1 MRRKAEQRPALKRRQ
16 FLLASGLLSLQA
28 CNARYGARLFNPC
41 ESGLPDDILG
51 DELVAAALDGI
62 DGEQLWDGHVHL
74 IGTGDSD
81 RGIWLNPRMQRF
93 YHVKDFL
100 QFRFYLNA
108 ACVGGDS
115 VDLGFLQR
123 LLALQKEMPKGA
135 RALLLAFD
143 FTYSETGEKQ
153 PQLSAFH
160 TPNDYAAATA
170 RDYPDHFEWVASIH
184 PYRKDAE
191 AAVHEAAAQNA
202 RAVKWLPPAMGMN
215 PASELCD
222 PFYRAMTATGLPLL
236 VHAGEEKAVHGANRQ
251 DYGNPLL
258 LRRPLQQGVKVI
270 IAHCASLGVS
280 DDLEHQQ
287 RGKLS
292 NFELFSRLM
301 EDKEYE
307 GLLFGEIS
315 AMTQVNRLGKP
326 LDTLLERQDWHH
338 RLINASDYPLPA
350 VMPLFS
356 LGKLVKGKYI
366 SEQQAAILAKVRDYN
381 ALLFDL
387 LLKRMLRHHGQG
399 FQDIVFSSRRI
410 FQTASASS

>member
-1 MRRKAEQRPALKRRQ
+1 MNRRH
-16 FLLASGLLSLQA
+16 FLLASAGLGLQA
-28 CNARYGARLFNPC
+28 CNSPYGARLINPC
-41 ESGLPDDILG
+41 ESGLPESLLKH
-51 DELVAAALDGI
+51 ELVLSALDGI
-62 DGEQLWDGHVHL
+62 DGDRLWDGHVHL

-81 RGIWLNPRMQRF
+81 SGIWLNPRMQRF
-93 YHVKDFL
+93 YHLKDFL

-108 ACVGGDS
+108 ACAGKDT
-115 VDLGFLQR
+115 VDYDFLER

-143 FTYSETGEKQ
+143 YTYSEAGEKQ
-153 PQLSAFH
+153 PELSAFH

-170 RDYPDHFEWVASIH
+170 KRYPDQFEWVASIH
-184 PYRKDAE
+184 PYRKDADE
-191 AAVHEAAAQNA
+191 AVRKAAAQNA

-215 PASELCD
+215 PDSALCD
-222 PFYRAMTATGLPLL
+222 PFYRAMRATGLPLL

-258 LRRPLQQGVKVI
+258 LRRPLRQGVKVI
-270 IAHCASLGVS
+270 IAHCASLGTS
-280 DDLEHQQ
+280 PDLESKNGGHI
-287 RGKLS
+287 S

-301 EDKEYE
+301 EEKEYE

-315 AMTQVNRLGKP
+315 ALTQVNRLGKP
-326 LDTLLERQDWHH
+326 LDALLTRQDWHH

-356 LGKLVKGKYI
+356 LIKMIKANYI
-366 SEQQAAILAKVRDYN
+366 SDAQARVLGQVRNYN

-387 LLKRMLRHHGQG
+387 LLKRMLRYQGQG
-399 FQDIVFSSRRI
+399 FQDIVFASRRV
-410 FQTASASS
+410 FQPAA